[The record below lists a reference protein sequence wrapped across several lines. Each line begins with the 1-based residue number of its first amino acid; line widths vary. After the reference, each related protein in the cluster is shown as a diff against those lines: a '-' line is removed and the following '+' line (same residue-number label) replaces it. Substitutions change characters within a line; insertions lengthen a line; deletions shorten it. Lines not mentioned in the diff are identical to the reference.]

1 MRIAMVSEHAS
12 PLACLGGVDA
22 GGQNVYVAAAAT
34 ALARQGHSVTVYTRA
49 DREHLPGRVGFAPG
63 VDVRH
68 VIAGPQRELPKDELL
83 PHMVDFAAAL
93 ERHWSRE
100 RPDVVHA
107 NFWMSG
113 LASTAAAADLDIP
126 VVQTFHA
133 LGSVK
138 RRWQGEADTSP
149 KHRIDQEADLA
160 GRVQRIVATCSDEVT
175 ELRRMGVVHDR
186 IDVVP
191 CGVDTDLFVPAQR
204 RRRSASGSPRQ
215 LLVVGRLVPRKGVAD
230 AILAL
235 RSIPHANLVVAG
247 GPEAGTLDQ
256 DPEIQRLRHIAAA
269 AGVSERVSMLGRVTH
284 RDLPKLIRSVDL
296 VLAVPWYEPFG
307 IVPLEAMACGTPVVG
322 SAVGGLT
329 DTIVDGVTGLLVP
342 PRDPAAIA
350 AAVNELLSDEPRR
363 AAMAVAGRHRTAVRY
378 SWDSVADRLLRSYR
392 AAISDRSLTTAERT
406 HR

>member
-307 IVPLEAMACGTPVVG
+307 IVPLEAAACGRPVVA
-322 SAVGGLT
+322 SAVGGML
-329 DTIVDGVTGLLVP
+329 DSVLPGVTGLRVP
-342 PRDPAAIA
+342 PRDPEMLRGALASLLADPELGRRLGEAARDRAVKRYAWPHVGAATERAYA
-350 AAVNELLSDEPRR
+350 AALASDP
-363 AAMAVAGRHRTAVRY
+363 AVMAG
-378 SWDSVADRLLRSYR
+378 
-392 AAISDRSLTTAERT
+392 
-406 HR
+406 